1 MNTIGRYEIE
11 SLIGKGAMGVVF
23 LARDPHLG
31 RRVALKTYELP
42 GGISEEMAQEFQ
54 TRLLREAHAA
64 AALSHPH
71 IVTVHDAGVDPGR
84 GFPYIVMEYVPG
96 RSLKEILSGPRRMS
110 LDLGLRII
118 DSLADALD
126 AAHKTGIVHR
136 DIKPA
141 NILVRESDGEVKI
154 ADFGVARLSASELTR
169 TGTLI
174 GSPAYMSPEQVRG
187 GEIDGRSDLFSLA
200 VVFYE
205 ALTARRPFAGDDLP
219 AVMYSVAHVVPEA
232 PSRLVRSLPPAID
245 AFFQRA
251 LAKDPA
257 DRFPDGESFRAAL
270 QPLRMARG
278 ARPAAPPR
286 EARSARRAAARART
300 APDEA
305 DAGAPQGF
313 VATAS
318 DAAEPVDPASGDE
331 STGPAPETTDTGSA
345 EGEVAAE
352 VVAASRSLGWL
363 GRTWLLL
370 IGLLFLFTLVG
381 VPYLFATRGAELR
394 LEGRSSLGEG
404 TLTVRVDGR
413 TLYERPLAQ
422 AADEGGLARLMGH
435 GEEEFGAALRVTPG
449 KHELTAEVAT
459 VGESILTDSIV
470 VNLQPGENRIL
481 KVTAGHALGRTIQ
494 IQID

>member
-42 GGISEEMAQEFQ
+42 EGISDEMAQEFQ

-64 AALSHPH
+64 ANLSHPH
-71 IVTVHDAGVDPGR
+71 IVTVHDAGIDPGR

-96 RSLKEILSGPRRMS
+96 RSLKEILAGPRRMS
-110 LDLGLRII
+110 LELGLRII

-126 AAHKTGIVHR
+126 AAHKAGIVHR

-141 NILVRESDGEVKI
+141 NVLVRESDGAVKI

-200 VVFYE
+200 VVLYE

-219 AVMYSVAHVVPEA
+219 AVMYSVAHATPEP
-232 PSRLVRSLPPAID
+232 PSRLVRSLPQAID
-245 AFFQRA
+245 AFFARA
-251 LAKDPA
+251 LAKEPG

-270 QPLRMARG
+270 QPLRAALRAAGAAG
-278 ARPAAPPR
+278 ARNAAAAGARQATPAR
-286 EARSARRAAARART
+286 EARAAGGGAARRAAPRAGDDTDTDAPMMPDDEST
-300 APDEA
+300 APAPEPTDTGEVPDEA
-305 DAGAPQGF
+305 AAPL
-313 VATAS
+313 
-318 DAAEPVDPASGDE
+318 
-331 STGPAPETTDTGSA
+331 
-345 EGEVAAE
+345 
-352 VVAASRSLGWL
+352 RLGWL
-363 GRTWLLL
+363 GRSWLVLVS
-370 IGLLFLFTLVG
+370 LLFLFTLVG
-381 VPYLFATRGAELR
+381 VPYLFATRGAQLR

-404 TLTVRVDGR
+404 TLTLRVDGR
-413 TLYERPLAQ
+413 TLYERPLTLP
-422 AADEGGLARLMGH
+422 ADEGGLARLMGN
-435 GEEEFGAALRVTPG
+435 GEESFDAALRVTPG
-449 KHELTAEVAT
+449 KHEVTAEVAT
-459 VGESILTDSIV
+459 VGESILTDTIV
-470 VNLQPGENRIL
+470 VDLQPGESRVL
-481 KVTAGHALGRTIQ
+481 KLTAGNAPGRAIQ
-494 IQID
+494 IQLD